1 MAVVACVLDGNVVEA
16 ANTFSMA
23 SFVKGK
29 GNKSNTTVDTTADSS
44 MTMLFSG
51 CLFFVFIDNKTIIRV
66 II

>member
-1 MAVVACVLDGNVVEA
+1 MGVVAFVVDGNMVEA

-29 GNKSNTTVDTTADSS
+29 SNKSNTTMDTIVDSS

-51 CLFFVFIDNKTIIRV
+51 CLFFVFIIIMQ
-66 II
+66 